1 MIKKERKN
9 KVKRYFKEN
18 KGFILTIVLFIAL
31 FNIKLPFYID
41 TPGGAININN
51 RIHYDGKKKYNGSLN
66 MLYVSEYVAT
76 VPTYLMSYII
86 KDWDL
91 VSIKENQISNETTE
105 EIEYRNKIMLDNSIN
120 NAKYI
125 AYQEAGR
132 DISVL
137 SRRYIVIGTTSE
149 NEFKIG
155 DEILEVN
162 DKKID
167 GLKTIKE
174 EIESHQVGDEIIFK
188 IKRGQKVITKK
199 VKVKQNGDRKEVG
212 IIIVSNYEYKTN
224 PEIELKFKSSES
236 GSSGGMMMALSIF
249 CAISQEDLLKGRN
262 IAGTGTIEEDGS
274 IGEIAGIKYKI
285 IGAYKNHMDVV
296 LVPSNNYKEAVDVVK
311 ERGYDMDIVEVKT
324 FKDAI
329 YYLRNS

>member
-1 MIKKERKN
+1 
-9 KVKRYFKEN
+9 
-18 KGFILTIVLFIAL
+18 
-31 FNIKLPFYID
+31 
-41 TPGGAININN
+41 
-51 RIHYDGKKKYNGSLN
+51 
-66 MLYVSEYVAT
+66 
-76 VPTYLMSYII
+76 
-86 KDWDL
+86 
-91 VSIKENQISNETTE
+91 
-105 EIEYRNKIMLDNSIN
+105 MLDNSIN
-120 NAKYI
+120 NAKFI

-137 SRRYIVIGTTSE
+137 SKRYIVIGTTFE

-155 DEILEVN
+155 DEILEIN

-174 EIESHQVGDEIIFK
+174 EIESHQVGDDIIFK
-188 IKRGQKVITKK
+188 IERNHKVITKK
-199 VKVKQNGDRKEVG
+199 IKVKQNGDRKEVG
-212 IIIVSNYEYKTN
+212 VIIVTNYEYKTN

-296 LVPSNNYKEAVDVVK
+296 LVPSNNYKEALRVAK